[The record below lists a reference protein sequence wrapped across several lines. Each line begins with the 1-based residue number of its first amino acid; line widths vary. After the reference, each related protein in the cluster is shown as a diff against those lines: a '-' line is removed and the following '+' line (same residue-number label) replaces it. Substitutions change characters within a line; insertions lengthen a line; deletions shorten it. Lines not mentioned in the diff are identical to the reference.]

1 MDARHMAKRYSLTPR
16 DVQAINNT
24 ATRLG
29 IRPQDLTAVMM
40 YETIGTMNPDITGGK
55 GGNYQ
60 GLIQF
65 GPPER
70 KAYGYQKG
78 MGFAEQVEGPVYRY
92 LKDRGLQPGDDVGRL
107 YRTINGGNRNAK
119 LWKNDGNGTIAQHIE
134 RIKADFLPRAEQ
146 TLAAIPA
153 GPDVNAIMDVASLN
167 QSPSSVPDAPT
178 AAQGFAPDLGGVRDA
193 PAQAAISD
201 MLSAPPTQPPQW
213 AGNTSFP
220 PRPLEPYRAFEIAAG
235 WMPQFA
241 QPYAMPTPID
251 EALTGQNAQ
260 DVLTG
265 GPRMDPRRTP
275 PGTGPIPADMGMMR
289 SPADVLAAGP
299 RIRPGGAP
307 DASMV
312 PDPTISPM
320 RPAMGGPN
328 DRRPQPPMPP
338 PRAQGIPDPRI
349 RPDPASLPQQGF
361 PTAFGEQPPALMG
374 GMSAAMGDAPSR
386 VGDLSAAM
394 GGDRPPNLTPAS
406 QPISIDPSFGV
417 GYRVQRDADRMATE
431 QDARMAEFA
440 GGMESDRIAA
450 ELEMRRREMEPF
462 TPAYRA
468 PETATMGD
476 RFNAASPF
484 PNAEQMFGLP
494 AMNTPASFPGPDP
507 RVGTAEAGST
517 TGEFFTPAPPMPQP
531 LPDPMAGRF
540 DDAFSPAGPGVI
552 ADLQGAFDR
561 RQAPPAPPTMTA
573 QDGINS
579 VFGAPPAPAMPSNL
593 AIPFAEVPGVGVT
606 PAAASTAATP
616 PMGLG
621 TFNDR
626 FSPPMPSMAPQ
637 PISMGDFNDRFA
649 GGSVVNT
656 PQPGQPGVVQ
666 GTMPMPA
673 GAMDIR
679 PPAQGGPPLP
689 PQATPQAAPAS
700 PPRQTNPATERQRSG
715 IVGRVLGGLLG
726 GPIGALGGGLL
737 GGGGGGFGFG
747 TASFNPMGNSFSAP
761 YMQSNGQ
768 MGSTKVQPVQSGN
781 MQGTMWNRS
790 NGQGSVG
797 YVTDPFTGSMI
808 YSGSG
813 TTF

>member
-1 MDARHMAKRYSLTPR
+1 MADRRTTFIQTYMPYAQEASAMTGIDPSVILAQAAHETGWGRKAPGNNFFGIKGGGQTFATHEYIGGKRVNMKAGFRRYDDPRGSFLDWAKLMQTPR
-16 DVQAINNT
+16 YAKVLAAQT
-24 ATRLG
+24 
-29 IRPQDLTAVMM
+29 
-40 YETIGTMNPDITGGK
+40 
-55 GGNYQ
+55 
-60 GLIQF
+60 
-65 GPPER
+65 PE
-70 KAYGYQKG
+70 
-78 MGFAEQVEGPVYRY
+78 EQ
-92 LKDRGLQPGDDVGRL
+92 
-107 YRTINGGNRNAK
+107 
-119 LWKNDGNGTIAQHIE
+119 
-134 RIKADFLPRAEQ
+134 IKALKAAGYATDPAYVSKLNSVRSQVAEV
-146 TLAAIPA
+146 AGEVAPA
-153 GPDVNAIMDVASLN
+153 GAGGIMDVAALN
-167 QSPSSVPDAPT
+167 TAPSSVPDAPT
-178 AAQGFAPDLGGVRDA
+178 AAQGFAPDLGGVRDT

-265 GPRMDPRRTP
+265 GPRMDPRRAP

-349 RPDPASLPQQGF
+349 RPDPASLPQRGF

-374 GMSAAMGDAPSR
+374 GMSAAMGGPPSR

-394 GGDRPPNLTPAS
+394 GNAPPPDFTPAS
-406 QPISIDPSFGV
+406 QPISTDPSFGV
-417 GYRVQRDADRMATE
+417 GYRVQRDANRMAAE
-431 QDARMAEFA
+431 QDARMADFA

-494 AMNTPASFPGPDP
+494 AMNAPASFPGPDP
-507 RVGTAEAGST
+507 RIGTAEAGST

-540 DDAFSPAGPGVI
+540 NDAFSPAGPGMI
-552 ADLQGAFDR
+552 ADLQGAFN
-561 RQAPPAPPTMTA
+561 RQQASAPPNMTA

-579 VFGAPPAPAMPSNL
+579 VFGAPPAAATPPNL
-593 AIPFAEVPGVGVT
+593 AIPFAEVPGFGVP
-606 PAAASTAATP
+606 PAAASTVPTP

-637 PISMGDFNDRFA
+637 PISMGEFNDRFA

-666 GTMPMPA
+666 GTMPTPA

-747 TASFNPMGNSFSAP
+747 TASFNPMGGGGSAP
-761 YMQSNGQ
+761 YGNGGTTTYQKGTSNALGGSNALSWKSSNG
-768 MGSTKVQPVQSGN
+768 
-781 MQGTMWNRS
+781 GT
-790 NGQGSVG
+790 
-797 YVTDPFTGSMI
+797 VTATQDPWTGTYYTS
-808 YSGSG
+808 YGP
-813 TTF
+813 